1 MMDVTADR
9 HGREGCGCLLC
20 AGYRAKSFTYRLSC
34 HRGTP
39 RYWNHHQCVNEEAKA
54 KVIKV
59 KKKLKN

>member
-9 HGREGCGCLLC
+9 HGREDCGCLLC

-39 RYWNHHQCVNEEAKA
+39 RYWNHHQCVNEEVKA

-59 KKKLKN
+59 KKIKN